1 MTKQFDLPLFVQ
13 EIQQAGATVIKE
25 RENANWYPC
34 GNAWVRMSARGKVA
48 KTLVENRLAYKA
60 YDGGIRVSC
69 ASIAGYRGQS
79 METSKA
85 ICEASLAVF
94 EKHGIETDYIDT
106 WID

>member
-1 MTKQFDLPLFVQ
+1 MSAQFNVQAFVSD
-13 EIQQAGATVIKE
+13 IAQAGAPVIEARKD
-25 RENANWYPC
+25 AQWYPC
-34 GNAWVRMSARGKVA
+34 GSSWVRMSARGKIA
-48 KTLVENRLAYKA
+48 KALVENKLAYKA
-60 YDGGIRVSC
+60 YGGGLRVSC

-94 EKHGIETDYIDT
+94 EKHGIKTDYIDT